1 MNYVVA
7 TLLSCCFSA
16 VVVCFESELGQLRQD
31 GMKTCAFGFV
41 NKEKL
46 KNKKTTGN
54 GDVIATGEGYELG
67 QKIAQNY
74 RDKYSPKS
82 YIVTDPE
89 TVASMYELKK
99 LMGKNTN
106 DHDDYPVNISP

>member
-1 MNYVVA
+1 MVKKSDVLHLY
-7 TLLSCCFSA
+7 LLPNSKH
-16 VVVCFESELGQLRQD
+16 EDWDILY
-31 GMKTCAFGFV
+31 
-41 NKEKL
+41 
-46 KNKKTTGN
+46 N